1 MHRAVWPAMG
11 GYFFDTLVKGA
22 VSAEDQA
29 RLAKHFDVWVRA
41 QGPLPTI
48 RVGNQPYGVLPVTSL
63 NDWRFSPKDA
73 EGAVTLVTL
82 RLPSDVSCIEQAV
95 ELVTRHCLAGHIT
108 TRTIRFRL
116 QVVLSEALA
125 NAILRG
131 NRESLDKWVDVRAE
145 LHEDVI
151 RVHVTDEGPGF
162 DPESVP
168 EPIRPEQ
175 LDEAGGRGLFLI
187 RKLVDAVQFN
197 EQGNSI
203 CMILRRP

>member
-1 MHRAVWPAMG
+1 MTAPLRLCVRRSPAPG
-11 GYFFDTLVKGA
+11 
-22 VSAEDQA
+22 
-29 RLAKHFDVWVRA
+29 
-41 QGPLPTI
+41 
-48 RVGNQPYGVLPVTSL
+48 
-63 NDWRFSPKDA
+63 A
-73 EGAVTLVTL
+73 EGAATLVTL
-82 RLPSDVSCIEQAV
+82 RLPSDISCIEEAV
-95 ELVTRHCLAGHIT
+95 ELVTRHCLAGHQA

-131 NRESLDKWVDVRAE
+131 NREALDKWVDIRAE
-145 LHEDVI
+145 LLADVI

-162 DPESVP
+162 DPEAIP

-187 RKLVDAVQFN
+187 RKLVDAVHFN

-203 CMILRRP
+203 CMVLRRH